1 MKKFLSLLLAV
12 LALFTVAA
20 CGGKK
25 TTTEN
30 GDTTSGDSTTSQ
42 VDIDKVNSAKDLI
55 TVPER
60 VDNDFTLNTSA
71 AGGVSISWTSN
82 NSAIVVSGQNATVT
96 RPNYE
101 DGDATVT
108 LTATFTVG
116 AYSDTK
122 NYTVIVT
129 KRESAADY
137 NTTDIINIKNGGPSQ
152 SVSLR
157 GVVGAITQAVGDSG
171 LYVSGFVLVDNT
183 SAIYVYGPKVA
194 QSVAVGDEIVINGTT
209 EERYNVLQVA
219 SPELVTV
226 VSNNNSVAI
235 TGGAARGISV
245 SNVMATEDVKT
256 YGGQLMIFEG
266 VKITQD
272 TYGNY
277 KVNDATNSIG
287 CYLAGTRTADM
298 VSEFAWLAE
307 YKNDN
312 AYNVLFYV
320 AGQSSSGKYRGYP
333 IAVIKDEDLPE
344 MTNEQKIYA
353 ASLLVSAPSVAMAT
367 GSLDLPTLI
376 NGVSVTWASNNT
388 EYISN
393 TGEVLKL
400 PTDSD
405 VVVRLTATL
414 SIAGVDSQE
423 LTFDVTVK
431 SANAEYNKIGD
442 IIANAADEDIV
453 TVQGIVFALAKYG
466 YYLYDGTG
474 YIFVGNPSSGT
485 SYAIPAVGDIVTVP
499 NAEYDNKYYSN
510 LIQKADPVA
519 ATGSYTMPTAEEVT
533 IAQIASKS
541 AKDHTYEAHL
551 VTITG
556 TVYGV
561 QNGSYTDVYV
571 KDTDG
576 NKIFLKHSL
585 SKNSPTDTY
594 SSKFDTE
601 VTITVVIS
609 QYHSQFGCWLATDLT
624 Y

>member
-20 CGGKK
+20 CGGKN

-171 LYVSGFVLVDNT
+171 LYVSGFVLIDNT

-235 TGGAARGISV
+235 TGGAARGITV

-272 TYGNY
+272 SYGNY

-287 CYLAGTRTADM
+287 CYLSGTRTADM

-320 AGQSSSGKYRGYP
+320 AGQSTSGKYRGYP
-333 IAVIKDEDLPE
+333 IAVIANEDLPE

-393 TGEVLKL
+393 AGEVVKL

-414 SIAGVDSQE
+414 SIAGVDGQE

-431 SANAEYNKIGD
+431 SAKTEYNKIND
-442 IIANAADEDIV
+442 ILATAADADIV

-474 YIFVGNPSSGT
+474 CIYVNNAKNTNF
-485 SYAIPAVGDIVTVP
+485 AIPAVGDIVTVP
-499 NAEYDNKYYSN
+499 NAEYDNFYYSN
-510 LIQKADPVA
+510 LVQKADPVA

-533 IAQIASKS
+533 IAQIAAKS

-556 TVYGV
+556 TVYKDKA
-561 QNGSYTDVYV
+561 GSYDGIYI
-571 KDTDG
+571 KDADG
-576 NKIFLKHSL
+576 NKIYLNYGT
-585 SKNSPTDTY
+585 SKTDPTKTY
-594 SSKFDTE
+594 ADKLDTE

-609 QYHSQFGCWLATDLT
+609 QYHSSYGCWVATDLT

>member
-1 MKKFLSLLLAV
+1 MKKFLSLLLAL

-30 GDTTSGDSTTSQ
+30 GDTTSNNSTTSK
-42 VDIDKVNSAKDLI
+42 VDVDKVNSAKDQI

-60 VDNDFTLNTSA
+60 VDNDFTLNTTA
-71 AGGVSISWTSN
+71 AGGVSISWASN
-82 NSAIVVSGQNATVT
+82 NSAIVISGQNATVT
-96 RPNYE
+96 RPNFE
-101 DGDATVT
+101 DGDVTVT

-129 KRESAADY
+129 KRESADSY
-137 NTTDIINIKNGGPSQ
+137 NTTDIIEIKNAGPSQ

-171 LYVSGFVLVDNT
+171 LYISGFVLIDDT

-194 QSVAVGDEIVINGTT
+194 QSVALGDEIVINGTT

-219 SPELVTV
+219 SPELVTI
-226 VSNNNSVAI
+226 VSNGNSVAI
-235 TGGAARGISV
+235 TGGASRGISV

-256 YGGQLMIFEG
+256 FGGELMIFEG

-272 TYGNY
+272 SYGNY
-277 KVNDATNSIG
+277 KVNDDTSSIN
-287 CYLAGTRTADM
+287 CYLAGSRTAAM
-298 VSEFAWLAE
+298 ASANEFGWLAE

-320 AGQSSSGKYRGYP
+320 AGQSSSARYRGYP
-333 IAVIKDEDLPE
+333 IAIIADEDLPE

-367 GSLDLPTLI
+367 GSLELPTSL
-376 NGVSVTWASNNT
+376 NGVTVTWASNNT

-393 TGEVLKL
+393 AGEVVKL

-431 SANAEYNKIGD
+431 AANTEYNKISD
-442 IIANAADEDIV
+442 ILATSNDADIV
-453 TVQGIVFALAKYG
+453 SVQGIVFALAKYG

-474 YIFVGNPSSGT
+474 CIYINNAKGT
-485 SYAIPAVGDIVTVP
+485 SFVIPAVGDIVTVP
-499 NAEYDNKYYSN
+499 NAEYDNLYNSN
-510 LIQKADPVA
+510 LVQKANPVS
-519 ATGSYTMPTAEEVT
+519 ATGSYTVPTAEVVT
-533 IAQIASKS
+533 IAEIAAKP

-556 TVYGV
+556 TVV
-561 QNGSYTDVYV
+561 IKKNGKNDAIYLQDA
-571 KDTDG
+571 DG
-576 NKIFLKHSL
+576 KSLFLNYST
-585 SKNSPTDTY
+585 SVNPPIDTY
-594 SSKFDTE
+594 KSKE
-601 VTITVVIS
+601 GQEITITVVIHA
-609 QYHSQFGCWLATDLT
+609 YHSSYASWYATDLS
-624 Y
+624 

>member
-20 CGGKK
+20 CGGKN

-101 DGDATVT
+101 DGDVTVT

-129 KRESAADY
+129 KRESADNY

-171 LYVSGFVLVDNT
+171 LYISGFVLVDNT

-235 TGGAARGISV
+235 TGGAARGITV

-312 AYNVLFYV
+312 TYNVLFYV
-320 AGQSSSGKYRGYP
+320 AGQSSSAKYRGYP
-333 IAVIKDEDLPE
+333 IAIIANEDLPE

-376 NGVSVTWASNNT
+376 NGVSVSWASNNT

-393 TGEVLKL
+393 AGEVVKL

-431 SANAEYNKIGD
+431 SANTEYNKIND
-442 IIANAADEDIV
+442 ILATAADEDIV

-474 YIFVGNPSSGT
+474 CIYVNNAKNTKFT
-485 SYAIPAVGDIVTVP
+485 IPAVGDIVTVP
-499 NAEYDNKYYSN
+499 NAEYDDYYYSN
-510 LIQKADPVA
+510 LVQKADPVA
-519 ATGSYTMPTAEEVT
+519 ATGSYTIPTAEEVT
-533 IAQIASKS
+533 IAQIAAKP

-556 TVYGV
+556 TVYKDKA
-561 QNGSYTDVYV
+561 GSYDGIYIKDADGKKIYLNYGTSKTD
-571 KDTDG
+571 
-576 NKIFLKHSL
+576 
-585 SKNSPTDTY
+585 PTKTY
-594 SSKFDTE
+594 ADKLDTE

-609 QYHSQFGCWLATDLT
+609 QYHSSYGCWIATDLT

>member
-30 GDTTSGDSTTSQ
+30 GDTTSNNSTTSK
-42 VDIDKVNSAKDLI
+42 VDVDKVNSAKDQI

-60 VDNDFTLNTSA
+60 VDNDFTLNTTA
-71 AGGVSISWTSN
+71 AGGVSISWVSD
-82 NSAIVVSGQNATVT
+82 NSAIVISGQNATVT
-96 RPNYE
+96 RPNFE
-101 DGDATVT
+101 DGDVTVT

-129 KRESAADY
+129 KRESADSY
-137 NTTDIINIKNGGPSQ
+137 NTTDIIEIKNAGPSQ

-171 LYVSGFVLVDNT
+171 LYISGFVLIDDT

-194 QSVAVGDEIVINGTT
+194 QSVALGDEIVINGTT

-219 SPELVTV
+219 SPELVTI
-226 VSNNNSVAI
+226 VSNENSVAI
-235 TGGAARGISV
+235 TGGASRGISV

-256 YGGQLMIFEG
+256 FGGELMIFEG

-272 TYGNY
+272 SYGNY
-277 KVNDATNSIG
+277 KVNDDTSSIG
-287 CYLAGTRTADM
+287 CYLAGSRTAAM
-298 VSEFAWLAE
+298 ASANEFGWLEE

-320 AGQSSSGKYRGYP
+320 AGQSSSAKYRGYP
-333 IAVIKDEDLPE
+333 IAIIADEDLPE

-367 GSLDLPTLI
+367 GSLELPTSI
-376 NGVSVTWASNNT
+376 NGVTVTWASNNT

-393 TGEVLKL
+393 AGEVVKL

-423 LTFDVTVK
+423 LIFDVTVK
-431 SANAEYNKIGD
+431 AANTEYNKISD
-442 IIANAADEDIV
+442 ILATAADTDIV

-474 YIFVGNPSSGT
+474 CIYINNAKGT
-485 SYAIPAVGDIVTVP
+485 SFAIPAVGDIVTVP
-499 NAEYDNKYYSN
+499 NAEYDNYYNSN
-510 LIQKADPVA
+510 LVQKADPVS
-519 ATGSYTMPTAEEVT
+519 ATGSYTMPTAEVVT
-533 IAQIASKS
+533 IAEITAKP

-556 TVYGV
+556 TIYKGKA
-561 QNGSYTDVYV
+561 GSYDAIYI
-571 KDTDG
+571 KDADG
-576 NKIFLKHSL
+576 NQIYLNYGT
-585 SKNSPTDTY
+585 SKTDPLTTY
-594 SSKFDTE
+594 ADKLDTE
-601 VTITVVIS
+601 VTITIVIS
-609 QYHSQFGCWLATDLT
+609 QYHTSYGCWIATDLS
-624 Y
+624 